1 MFPMGEFLLELWS
14 FMKER
19 KFGLRSLWRSWMTP
33 SARAFHSQ
41 VTLTREEY
49 HQKHVPGETKARV
62 MTPFIDLL
70 AGAICSVLLL
80 VAFFAMLPY
89 LQSPASMVLLH
100 ISSVMHR
107 TTSAEV
113 HARVRS
119 LKSTRE
125 TDITGER
132 STADNGP
139 SGLENDRDTQ
149 QQSEKEI
156 DQFAAESSTY
166 AAITPPENSI
176 SDTVKAAPM
185 DIEEREKNSNSRA
198 SNKTGKQWSV
208 QLMATPDQGVAT
220 VWWEKLNAKGYDAFV
235 VEAEI
240 DGKTWYRVRLGIF
253 TTLRDA
259 ETLSAQVRLKE
270 GFHDAFVAASTQSEI
285 IALERVR

>member
-1 MFPMGEFLLELWS
+1 MGEFLLELWS

-19 KFGLRSLWRSWMTP
+19 KFGLRSLCRSWMTP

-41 VTLTREEY
+41 VTLTREEF
-49 HQKHVPGETKARV
+49 HQKHVLGETKVTV
-62 MTPFIDLL
+62 MTWFIDLL

-89 LQSPASMVLLH
+89 LQSPASMVLSH

-107 TTSAEV
+107 TTSAEEQ
-113 HARVRS
+113 ARVRS

-149 QQSEKEI
+149 QKREKEI
-156 DQFAAESSTY
+156 DQFAAESITY
-166 AAITPPENSI
+166 AAITPSENSI
-176 SDTVKAAPM
+176 SDAVK

-198 SNKTGKQWSV
+198 SNKTGKHWTV

>member
-1 MFPMGEFLLELWS
+1 MGEFLLELWS

-19 KFGLRSLWRSWMTP
+19 KFGLRSLCRSWMTP
-33 SARAFHSQ
+33 SARVFHSQ
-41 VTLTREEY
+41 VTLTREEF

-62 MTPFIDLL
+62 MTWFIDLL

-89 LQSPASMVLLH
+89 LQSPANMVLSH
-100 ISSVMHR
+100 ISPVMHQ
-107 TTSAEV
+107 TTSAEEQ
-113 HARVRS
+113 ARVQS

-156 DQFAAESSTY
+156 DQFAAESSIY

-176 SDTVKAAPM
+176 SDTVK

-198 SNKTGKQWSV
+198 SNKTGKHWAV
-208 QLMATPDQGVAT
+208 QLMATPDRGVAT

-240 DGKTWYRVRLGIF
+240 DGKTWYRVRLGFF